1 MHHDYLSSSQSG
13 DTHSE
18 SLGRRPRL
26 FTRVLLGG
34 FALQSV
40 KPPMFIHALKERE
53 GDFSSET
60 SVSPVWGWV
69 SLSISR
75 AAFSLVC
82 THPRPSLAQM

>member
-1 MHHDYLSSSQSG
+1 MHRDYLSSSQSG
-13 DTHSE
+13 DKHSE

-60 SVSPVWGWV
+60 FSVPRLG
-69 SLSISR
+69 LG
-75 AAFSLVC
+75 FSLDF
-82 THPRPSLAQM
+82 